1 MGKIKDRLAGLDIW
15 TKRVLTI
22 AAVFGLLSGTV
33 TGGWAAYS
41 HFATNA
47 RVDVDIA
54 AQVEALQVIKT
65 ETFEKLAKLETRID
79 KGDLKERMEYLR
91 DQLRYCRSDYGV
103 NYERA
108 SDRERAVCQ
117 DFEDELEDRRKEW
130 DQYFK

>member
-1 MGKIKDRLAGLDIW
+1 MGSIKDKWSGFDKW
-15 TKRVLTI
+15 TKRILTI
-22 AAVFGLLSGTV
+22 GAVFTLLSGTV
-33 TGGWAAYS
+33 TGVWAAYS
-41 HFATNA
+41 HLATND
-47 RVDVDIA
+47 RVDADMA
-54 AQVEALQVIKT
+54 SQTEALEIIKI
-65 ETFEKLAKLETRID
+65 EAFEKLAKLETRID

-108 SDRERAVCQ
+108 SDRERALCQ